1 MPDLHLL
8 TGAYAVDALSPV
20 ERAGFER
27 HLRSCGSCAAEV
39 IELQEAAAKLADRVA
54 TPPPPGLRERV
65 LLEVSR
71 TRQLPPHERFSLRR
85 PALRQLM
92 VAAAAAVLV
101 ASAAGL
107 GGLAWQQHRSAE
119 NDRIEAAAEAR
130 KQDQILQLVMDPRGS
145 QSSGQ
150 LSVGGEATVV
160 AVDGRAAVMAEELPP
175 PPDGRAYQL
184 WVIRGSEV
192 RSGGMLDL
200 QAGKGES
207 LLTGVAGG
215 DTVAVTIEPEGGSRQ
230 PSMKPIVAIPVT

>member
-8 TGAYAVDALSPV
+8 TGAYAVDALSDV

-71 TRQLPPHERFSLRR
+71 TRQLPPHERFHLRR
-85 PALRQLM
+85 PALRQSL

-101 ASAAGL
+101 AAAAGL
-107 GGLAWQQHRSAE
+107 GGLAWQQHR
-119 NDRIEAAAEAR
+119 AADQQRSITAQEAR
-130 KQDQILQLVMDPRGS
+130 KQEAILDVLMDPRGS
-145 QSSGQ
+145 QSAGAP
-150 LSVGGEATVV
+150 SVGGEAMVV
-160 AVDGRAAVMAEELPP
+160 TAGGRAVFAAERLPA

-200 QAGKGES
+200 RAGDGQS

-215 DTVAVTIEPEGGSRQ
+215 DTIAVTIEPAGGSRQ
-230 PSMKPIVAIPVT
+230 PSMEPIVAIPVT